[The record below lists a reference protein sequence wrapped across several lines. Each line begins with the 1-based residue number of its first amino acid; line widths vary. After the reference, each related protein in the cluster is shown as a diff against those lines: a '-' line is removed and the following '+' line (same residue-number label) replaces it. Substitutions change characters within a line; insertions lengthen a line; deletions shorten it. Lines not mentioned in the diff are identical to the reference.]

1 MRSIL
6 DEPTKYHTQTLKQV
20 AKRYMVTIL
29 ENKDTR
35 NVFFFLLLNIS
46 FTAVEFLYGYINNS
60 LGLIS
65 DAIHMLFDSTA
76 IIFSLIASVIARWE
90 SNQFYTYG
98 YGRVETLA
106 GFVNGLALVFASVN
120 IMWEAIERIIEPREL
135 GSDNLLTVAVFGL
148 LVNIVGIFA
157 FDHGGSAGRK
167 GHDCGHNH
175 SSESHHHH
183 DHSHSHGKNPLM
195 QGMFLHIVSDALG
208 SIGVIISSVLIQL
221 YGVLY

>member
-98 YGRVETLA
+98 YGRVETLT
-106 GFVNGLALVFASVN
+106 GFVNGLALVFASMN
-120 IMWEAIERIIEPREL
+120 IMWEAIERIIEPR
-135 GSDNLLTVAVFGL
+135 
-148 LVNIVGIFA
+148 I
-157 FDHGGSAGRK
+157 RK
-167 GHDCGHNH
+167 
-175 SSESHHHH
+175 E
-183 DHSHSHGKNPLM
+183 KW
-195 QGMFLHIVSDALG
+195 
-208 SIGVIISSVLIQL
+208 
-221 YGVLY
+221 